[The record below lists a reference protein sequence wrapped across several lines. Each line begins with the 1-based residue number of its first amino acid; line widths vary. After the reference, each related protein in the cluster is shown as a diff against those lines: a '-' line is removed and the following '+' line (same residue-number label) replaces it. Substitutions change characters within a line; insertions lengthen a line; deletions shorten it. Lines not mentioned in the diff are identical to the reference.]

1 MIIEVDN
8 VNQAKSH
15 KWVCHILKNTLGT
28 CFIPNFQRVINGLRY
43 VRSGASKSGRVP
55 QVGMSYSQKHTWHMF
70 YTQFFKRNRLGMIS
84 DMSEAPKS
92 CPSTSTTST
101 RPSPPLVGL
110 DLVDV
115 VNVDGHDLGGLW
127 HIWVIPNRFLLKN
140 WILNMYYVCFWKY
153 DVPTCGTW
161 PGWRCRRRWAWLG
174 GLWHIWDHSQSISLE
189 KLDIKHVSYM
199 FSVNLTNSLSCFH
212 W

>member
-28 CFIPNFQRVINGLRY
+28 CLIPNFQRVINGLRY

-55 QVGMSYSQKHTWHMF
+55 QVGMSYSQKHTRHMF
-70 YTQFFKRNRLGMIS
+70 YTQFFKRNRL
-84 DMSEAPKS
+84 PH
-92 CPSTSTTST
+92 
-101 RPSPPLVGL
+101 VGL